1 MNVSI
6 RNARLSD
13 VPALLEM
20 ERQSPGASHW
30 TPEQYNKLI
39 AEGFVF
45 VFVFA
50 VEHASGIVGLTTGLI
65 SGFVCAKAVAG
76 EWEIENVVVAPAERR
91 RGIADAL
98 IGELIGRARSD
109 AASAIFLEVRESNL
123 VARRL
128 YEKHG
133 FRETGRRKAY
143 YTSPLDDAI
152 MYSLKLNS

>member
-6 RNARLSD
+6 RNARPSD
-13 VPALLEM
+13 VPALLEI
-20 ERQSPGASHW
+20 ERQSPGAAHW

-39 AEGFVF
+39 ADGFVF
-45 VFVFA
+45 VA
-50 VEHASGIVGLTTGLI
+50 EDASGRVGFI
-65 SGFVCAKAVAG
+65 CAKAVAG

-98 IGELIGRARSD
+98 IGELIRRARND

-123 VARRL
+123 AARRL

-152 MYSLKLNS
+152 LYSLKLTR

>member
-6 RNARLSD
+6 RNARPSD
-13 VPALLEM
+13 VPALLEI

-39 AEGFVF
+39 ADGFVF
-45 VFVFA
+45 VA
-50 VEHASGIVGLTTGLI
+50 EDPSGNVGLKPGLI
-65 SGFVCAKAVAG
+65 CGFICAKAVAG

-98 IGELIGRARSD
+98 IGELIRRARND

-123 VARRL
+123 SARRL

-143 YTSPLDDAI
+143 YTGPLDDAI
-152 MYSLKLNS
+152 LYSLNLTR

>member
-6 RNARLSD
+6 RNAQPSD
-13 VPALLEM
+13 VPALLEI

-39 AEGFVF
+39 ADGFVF
-45 VFVFA
+45 VFVVDA
-50 VEHASGIVGLTTGLI
+50 EDASAIVGFI
-65 SGFVCAKAVAG
+65 RGFICARAVAG

-123 VARRL
+123 AARRL

-133 FRETGRRKAY
+133 FQETGRRKAY
-143 YTSPLDDAI
+143 YTGPLDDAI
-152 MYSLKLNS
+152 VYSLKLNSCIR

>member
-6 RNARLSD
+6 RNARPGD
-13 VPALLEM
+13 VPALLEI

-39 AEGFVF
+39 ADGFVF

-50 VEHASGIVGLTTGLI
+50 AEDASGVVGLA
-65 SGFVCAKAVAG
+65 SGFICAKAVAG

-98 IGELIGRARSD
+98 IGELIARARSE
-109 AASAIFLEVRESNL
+109 AASAVFLEVRESNL
-123 VARRL
+123 AARRL

-133 FRETGRRKAY
+133 FCETGRRRAY

-152 MYSLKLNS
+152 IYSLKLNSGTR